1 MVLIFAM
8 AAIAVATV
16 MVWSFIR
23 ALLRSPDYVSQ
34 YLRNRRG
41 VRGYRAVSQGLIAVG
56 SGDARA
62 ARKFSAEANRIAP
75 NEPLTLLLNAQA
87 AQLAGNREAAAATFD
102 RMAGR
107 DDTRVLGL
115 HGLFIEARRRQD
127 PGAAL
132 YYAEEAA
139 KQTPVPAWAGQAVL
153 EFRCVA
159 GDWSG
164 ALTRLEKQHERR
176 PHRQGGVSAP
186 ARGIAHRAGA
196 RRRRR
201 RCLGDRG
208 QARGLIAGIGHR
220 RRQPRAGHG
229 AGARSGE
236 ARARPGAGGGACRP
250 APGRSGR
257 PAQGRTHHRDGLADQ
272 SASRSGRRPMR
283 ICAPAIPRASGWR
296 ACRRSRARR
305 PATSRER
312 SRWRAPHSTPGSSP
326 SHARR
331 WRRSSH
337 RRRNGWRR

>member
-1 MVLIFAM
+1 MIRVLLYLIVVALLAFGAVWMAERPGDVAITWQGQRIETSVMVLIFAV

-132 YYAEEAA
+132 FYAEEAA

-164 ALTRLEKQHERR
+164 AL
-176 PHRQGGVSAP
+176 
-186 ARGIAHRAGA
+186 RG
-196 RRRRR
+196 
-201 RCLGDRG
+201 
-208 QARGLIAGIGHR
+208 
-220 RRQPRAGHG
+220 
-229 AGARSGE
+229 SKK
-236 ARARPGAGGGACRP
+236 
-250 APGRSGR
+250 
-257 PAQGRTHHRDGLADQ
+257 T
-272 SASRSGRRPMR
+272 
-283 ICAPAIPRASGWR
+283 
-296 ACRRSRARR
+296 
-305 PATSRER
+305 
-312 SRWRAPHSTPGSSP
+312 
-326 SHARR
+326 
-331 WRRSSH
+331 
-337 RRRNGWRR
+337 